1 MRQWP
6 TDPNGFLKEG
16 NSFFFHV
23 EESWEW
29 FSGRERCILDMNK
42 QLFIRR
48 SVLYCRKL
56 LCCSALWH
64 YPEVKVGKKSLGD
77 WFSLYSNI
85 SLEML
90 LSPSLIFKFSG
101 LKVSTRE
108 IRIVFWCGLVFTS
121 FRSLLP
127 SHFTLSFYHLILPLP
142 VLSICRKM
150 LAFLPA
156 RTPLKSKH
164 TFRPLSEHLKD
175 TTWRCH
181 EHSSHGKHSEKEILV
196 CCARIPILVRVG
208 CCLSSEE

>member
-108 IRIVFWCGLVFTS
+108 IRIVFLVWFGFHFLQIFAPFT
-121 FRSLLP
+121 FY
-127 SHFTLSFYHLILPLP
+127 FIFLSSDTAIASPFNLQKDACF
-142 VLSICRKM
+142 STC
-150 LAFLPA
+150 
-156 RTPLKSKH
+156 
-164 TFRPLSEHLKD
+164 KD
-175 TTWRCH
+175 T
-181 EHSSHGKHSEKEILV
+181 SEIKTYLQTSQWT
-196 CCARIPILVRVG
+196 P
-208 CCLSSEE
+208 